1 MWTPDPVD
9 PSLVPLLA
17 EGKRFIVIRIPFNR
31 PTITGREREYVQ
43 QVLESSHWSGD
54 GAFTK
59 RCASF
64 LETMLDAPR
73 VLLTTSCTHAL
84 EMAALLLGIG
94 AGDEVIVPS
103 FTFVSTVNAIILRGA
118 RPVFVD
124 IRPDTLNMDERAV
137 EAAVTDQTRA
147 IWVVHYAGVA
157 CEMNAIAEIAGRRRI
172 PIVEDAAHALFG
184 RYHGKALGTWSS
196 LAALSFHET
205 KNVSSGEGGALVLND
220 PALIERAEILREKG
234 TNRSSFFRGQVDKY
248 TWVDVGSSYL
258 PSELNAAVLF
268 AQLEVWNIIQSKR
281 HAVWNRYFTEL
292 AGWAAANGVRLPIVP
307 AGCEHPAHLFYLLLP
322 SERDRAALIK
332 HLAARG
338 ILSVFHYVPL
348 HAAPMGQRLGY
359 RAEDLPIT
367 VDVSERLLRLPLYAG
382 MSDEDVDEV
391 VAAILQWQP
400 STHPAIS
407 A

>member
-1 MWTPDPVD
+1 
-9 PSLVPLLA
+9 
-17 EGKRFIVIRIPFNR
+17 
-31 PTITGREREYVQ
+31 
-43 QVLESSHWSGD
+43 
-54 GAFTK
+54 
-59 RCASF
+59 
-64 LETMLDAPR
+64 
-73 VLLTTSCTHAL
+73 
-84 EMAALLLGIG
+84 
-94 AGDEVIVPS
+94 
-103 FTFVSTVNAIILRGA
+103 
-118 RPVFVD
+118 
-124 IRPDTLNMDERAV
+124 
-137 EAAVTDQTRA
+137 
-147 IWVVHYAGVA
+147 
-157 CEMNAIAEIAGRRRI
+157 
-172 PIVEDAAHALFG
+172 
-184 RYHGKALGTWSS
+184 
-196 LAALSFHET
+196 LSFHET

-292 AGWAAANGVRLPIVP
+292 AGWAAANGIRLPIVP

-382 MSDEDVDEV
+382 MSAEDVDEV